1 MKAIPK
7 IKAVPA
13 IEQVFDFSSPVTQ
26 HELYRVKFQRPLFTS
41 AAKPMLLAYSQCGTI
56 CPTMLPETE
65 DLRNLLG
72 SRPKAYFLCRL
83 EGADLVI
90 AGETHNDNW

>member
-1 MKAIPK
+1 MKVHPK
-7 IKAVPA
+7 ISAVPA
-13 IEQVFDFSSPVTQ
+13 RMQESALLSSTSQ
-26 HELYRVKFQRPLFTS
+26 SEMYRVKFQRPLFTS

-56 CPTMLPETE
+56 TPTMLPETE
-65 DLRNLLG
+65 DLRTLLG

-83 EGADLVI
+83 EGANLVI